1 MKIALVQ
8 CMHYKRVPTVQEV
21 VSTLGLIDD
30 KQTSRLVIAPEK
42 ETENVGVSEPEM
54 TRRLSAMYS
63 SRAMDV
69 FIDELKERMNRD
81 SSVDS
86 SICGVSVSLRAVAL
100 SSTMENLLKTNERRG
115 EKAEKDLRK
124 ILQLCNGDPET
135 KLVVWCREFFEPT
148 WSACNVHEKEET
160 MDYGG
165 DGGKA

>member
-1 MKIALVQ
+1 VKIALVQ
-8 CMHYKRVPTVQEV
+8 CKHYKRVPTVQEV

-42 ETENVGVSEPEM
+42 EIENVGVSEPEM
-54 TRRLSAMYS
+54 TRRLSAIYS
-63 SRAMDV
+63 RRAMDV
-69 FIDELKERMNRD
+69 FIDELKERMNRN
-81 SSVDS
+81 SLVD
-86 SICGVSVSLRAVAL
+86 CGVSVSLRAVAL
-100 SSTMENLLKTNERRG
+100 SATMENLLKTNERRG

-135 KLVVWCREFFEPT
+135 NSVVWCREFFEPT